1 MNQFRKKPVVIEA
14 KQATGTPESNR
25 EIIDWTRG
33 CATPAFMDSEV
44 QNCSAEHPD
53 GFDYPVLKINTLE
66 GTMTVKPG
74 DWIIKGVKG
83 EFYPCKPDIFAA
95 TYDAEPSPSNSSLPP
110 HQQRVL
116 DEKRELDEKLQKLTA
131 FISSEKFTTIVQDEA
146 ERGRLVCQEETMK
159 DYSAILAERIEAFDA

>member
-1 MNQFRKKPVVIEA
+1 MTQFRKKPVVIEA

-44 QNCSAEHPD
+44 RNCSAEYPD

-83 EFYPCKPDIFAA
+83 EMYPCKDEIFRL
-95 TYDAEPSPSNSSLPP
+95 TYEP
-110 HQQRVL
+110 VVA
-116 DEKRELDEKLQKLTA
+116 RE
-131 FISSEKFTTIVQDEA
+131 S
-146 ERGRLVCQEETMK
+146 
-159 DYSAILAERIEAFDA
+159 

>member
-1 MNQFRKKPVVIEA
+1 MSKFRKKPVVIEA
-14 KQATGTPESNR
+14 KQATGTPDSNR

-33 CATPAFMDSEV
+33 SATPAFMDTEV
-44 QNCSAEHPD
+44 RNCSAEHPD

-66 GTMTVKPG
+66 GAMTVKSG

-95 TYDAEPSPSNSSLPP
+95 TYDEVPQAPASTLPP

-116 DEKRELDEKLQKLTA
+116 DEKQELDERLEKLLA
-131 FISSEKFTTIVQDEA
+131 FHSTPIFHGLPESEQIRL
-146 ERGRLVCQEETMK
+146 ERQAVAMRT
-159 DYSAILAERIEAFDA
+159 YSEILGERIAAF